1 MSDCSHRLT
10 ELSWVAGRH
19 RRVITLPVRCG
30 SGEWSQT
37 NEMRYM
43 WGIYGSGS
51 KERWWVYC
59 QIYSKEAGGL
69 WEAGRHYIIK
79 WMSPWII
86 HEEHSGYFW
95 DNLTRNMYI
104 QYTMNYDISWVVD
117 IFAILWIATVKTL
130 KHNHHIIIIIIIIKI
145 YILNS
150 KMKIIKLNSN
160 GLQVNRFVVFTSIS
174 SNISLQFTAI
184 FQTSLSICKI

>member
-10 ELSWVAGRH
+10 EFSWVAGRH
-19 RRVITLPVRCG
+19 HGVIYSACEMWVGWVVTDKWDEIYVEEYMDQGQRRGDGYIVKSTQRRQGVCEKQVDITLF
-30 SGEWSQT
+30 
-37 NEMRYM
+37 
-43 WGIYGSGS
+43 
-51 KERWWVYC
+51 
-59 QIYSKEAGGL
+59 
-69 WEAGRHYIIK
+69 K

-130 KHNHHIIIIIIIIKI
+130 KHNHHNNNNNNNKNI
-145 YILNS
+145 YFELKNEDNWIQ
-150 KMKIIKLNSN
+150 MD
-160 GLQVNRFVVFTSIS
+160 LQVNRFVVLLPYHRT
-174 SNISLQFTAI
+174 
-184 FQTSLSICKI
+184 